1 MMKKI
6 MIALLTVCLALFA
19 GFTVV
24 SAAEMP
30 KPERTNVL
38 KGLSE
43 DAVRVTDANGNE
55 ASLTGGPHGG
65 NGQKST
71 FIDGVISSTAT
82 ATIAVDGKGV
92 IGYVTVDAGKEYVVD
107 RVLVDLCHDW
117 GGQNLV
123 VELSLTEDFANPVTV
138 YDNRAGSEYTA
149 DESVAVSSVLYNKAN
164 AGITFNFSPVKA
176 RYIRVTDNTVGNG
189 KAQGYTTIGEIQ
201 MFAVS
206 GVSYVY
212 SDTTGRVKDG
222 IAKLYATEEGSE
234 IYYTTD
240 GGAPT
245 KNSLKYANGIEVNGT
260 AKVRAIAYK
269 DGKYGCPADFVF
281 TGSKQFVA
289 KNAALGKSA
298 KVYHPDGSDAVVSNH
313 NGGQTLACVT
323 DGIMNAENSV
333 ITDSVAFVQVDLG
346 ESVWINKAILN
357 LWHDHVWRSVTV
369 QLSDDVTFATGVQ
382 TIFCSDYGNWQGL
395 ASYVG
400 SLDETWADKTNV
412 EWIGGHTAAKGFEFN
427 FAPIKGRYIRALA
440 QDGGGAPYSSIYTE
454 LQAWTCE
461 APATP
466 FVRKNAAL
474 GKEVKAYHTD
484 GSAAVVSN
492 HNGGQTLA
500 CVTDGIMGAENSVVT
515 DSVAFIQVD
524 MGESVWINKAVL
536 NLWHDHVWRSV
547 TVQLSDDVTFATGVQ
562 TIFCSDYGNW
572 QGLASYVGSLDETW
586 ADKTNVEWIGGHTA
600 AKGFEF
606 NFKPIKGRYIRALA
620 QDGSSPWS
628 SVYTELQAWTCEDPA
643 AGDNY
648 EYQNYLSS
656 VENVGDIEVYEGK
669 EFGELGLPQT
679 IKLGYSDGT
688 EKTVYTAWTIA
699 GYDKTKAGE
708 YFATLTI
715 TDDKDVY
722 GIIAS
727 VSVKITVKALNVA
740 ALTELYDGVKDLSAD
755 NYTLSTRKK
764 FIAAR
769 ESAKELLERSYK
781 TQEEV
786 DSVLVALEK
795 CFDGLV
801 NKGDTAALKRLID
814 GLNVEEESK
823 YTISTYAVFA
833 EKKLAAEGVLADG
846 GNDDMSQAD
855 VDKTADELE
864 KAVVGLAKRANPSSL
879 KAVYDAAKAEK
890 GYGEQSTN
898 GYNRATYSAYMD
910 AMYNAEKFFDEEY
923 LKDVP
928 QVRADEAE
936 TRLNEAIAGLIAIA
950 DRKPL
955 DDIAEKIKNAKA
967 ENYTATSFAAL
978 VKVYEEAKPVIE
990 KADDLL
996 TEEEIAETAAALNK
1010 AFNELVASGDKKQL
1024 NATIGNCAGE
1034 EEGVYTSTSYA
1045 VYRKA
1050 LYEAEKIKASDDVSQ
1065 SEVDSAAKALE
1076 NAYNGLEKLGD
1087 KKVLNEVIAKAEA
1100 LGELTGDRKDNVEK
1114 ALAYAKSIVG
1124 FDGEVTE
1131 KQVNEAKELLEKAM
1145 AEGETSSG
1153 CTGSLGTTT
1162 AALVLLTAVAVVA
1175 IIRKKRVKDEN
1186 V

>member
-30 KPERTNVL
+30 KPERTNIL

-117 GGQNLV
+117 GGQNFV

-281 TGSKQFVA
+281 TGSKQFVS

-298 KVYHPDGSDAVVSNH
+298 KVYHPDGSEAVVSNH

-323 DGIMNAENSV
+323 DGIMVAENSV
-333 ITDSVAFVQVDLG
+333 ITDSVAFV
-346 ESVWINKAILN
+346 
-357 LWHDHVWRSVTV
+357 
-369 QLSDDVTFATGVQ
+369 
-382 TIFCSDYGNWQGL
+382 
-395 ASYVG
+395 
-400 SLDETWADKTNV
+400 
-412 EWIGGHTAAKGFEFN
+412 
-427 FAPIKGRYIRALA
+427 
-440 QDGGGAPYSSIYTE
+440 
-454 LQAWTCE
+454 
-461 APATP
+461 
-466 FVRKNAAL
+466 
-474 GKEVKAYHTD
+474 
-484 GSAAVVSN
+484 
-492 HNGGQTLA
+492 
-500 CVTDGIMGAENSVVT
+500 
-515 DSVAFIQVD
+515 QVD

-547 TVQLSDDVTFATGVQ
+547 TVQLSDDETFATGVQ

-572 QGLASYVGSLDETW
+572 QGLASYAGTLDETW
-586 ADKTNVEWIGGHTA
+586 KDKTNVEWIGGHTA

-727 VSVKITVKALNVA
+727 VSVKVTVKALNVA

-755 NYTLSTRKK
+755 DYTLSTRKK
-764 FIAAR
+764 FVAAR

-786 DSVLVALEK
+786 DSVLSALKK

-855 VDKTADELE
+855 VDKTADELQ

-879 KAVYDAAKAEK
+879 KAVYDAAKTEK

-978 VKVYEEAKPVIE
+978 AKVYEEAKPVIE

-1010 AFNELVASGDKKQL
+1010 AFNELVALGDKKQL

-1034 EEGVYTSTSYA
+1034 EEGVYTSASYA

-1050 LYEAEKIKASDDVSQ
+1050 LYEAEKVKASDDVSQ

-1114 ALAYAKSIVG
+1114 ALAYAKSIAG

>member
-82 ATIAVDGKGV
+82 ATITVDGKGV

-240 GGAPT
+240 GSAPT
-245 KNSLKYANGIEVNGT
+245 KNSLKYENGIEVNGT
-260 AKVRAIAYK
+260 AKMRAIAYK

-281 TGSKQFVA
+281 TGSKQFVS

-298 KVYHPDGSDAVVSNH
+298 KVYHPDGSEAVVSNH

-323 DGIMNAENSV
+323 DGIMGAENSV

-369 QLSDDVTFATGVQ
+369 QLSDDETFATGVQ
-382 TIFCSDYGNWQGL
+382 TIFCSDYGNWAGL

-412 EWIGGHTAAKGFEFN
+412 EWIAGHSAAKGFEFN
-427 FAPIKGRYIRALA
+427 FA
-440 QDGGGAPYSSIYTE
+440 
-454 LQAWTCE
+454 
-461 APATP
+461 
-466 FVRKNAAL
+466 
-474 GKEVKAYHTD
+474 
-484 GSAAVVSN
+484 
-492 HNGGQTLA
+492 
-500 CVTDGIMGAENSVVT
+500 
-515 DSVAFIQVD
+515 
-524 MGESVWINKAVL
+524 
-536 NLWHDHVWRSV
+536 
-547 TVQLSDDVTFATGVQ
+547 
-562 TIFCSDYGNW
+562 
-572 QGLASYVGSLDETW
+572 
-586 ADKTNVEWIGGHTA
+586 
-600 AKGFEF
+600 
-606 NFKPIKGRYIRALA
+606 PIKGRYIRALA

-727 VSVKITVKALNVA
+727 VSVKVTVKALNVA

-764 FIAAR
+764 FVAAR

-786 DSVLVALEK
+786 DSVSNALKK

-833 EKKLAAEGVLADG
+833 EKKLAAEGVLVDG

-855 VDKTADELE
+855 VDKTADELQ

-910 AMYNAEKFFDEEY
+910 AMYNAERFFDEEC

-928 QVRADEAE
+928 QARADEAE

-955 DDIAEKIKNAKA
+955 DDIVEKIKNAKA

-978 VKVYEEAKPVIE
+978 AKVYEEAKPVIE

-1034 EEGVYTSTSYA
+1034 EEGVYTSASYA
-1045 VYRKA
+1045 AYRKA
-1050 LYEAEKIKASDDVSQ
+1050 LYEAEKVKASDDVSQ

-1100 LGELTGDRKDNVEK
+1100 LGELTGDRKNNVEK
-1114 ALAYAKSIVG
+1114 ALAYAKSIAG

>member
-1 MMKKI
+1 

-107 RVLVDLCHDW
+107 KVLVDLCHDW

-281 TGSKQFVA
+281 TGSKQFVS

-298 KVYHPDGSDAVVSNH
+298 KVYHPDGS
-313 NGGQTLACVT
+313 
-323 DGIMNAENSV
+323 E
-333 ITDSVAFVQVDLG
+333 
-346 ESVWINKAILN
+346 
-357 LWHDHVWRSVTV
+357 
-369 QLSDDVTFATGVQ
+369 
-382 TIFCSDYGNWQGL
+382 
-395 ASYVG
+395 
-400 SLDETWADKTNV
+400 
-412 EWIGGHTAAKGFEFN
+412 
-427 FAPIKGRYIRALA
+427 
-440 QDGGGAPYSSIYTE
+440 
-454 LQAWTCE
+454 
-461 APATP
+461 
-466 FVRKNAAL
+466 
-474 GKEVKAYHTD
+474 
-484 GSAAVVSN
+484 AVVSN

-547 TVQLSDDVTFATGVQ
+547 TVQLSDDETFATGVQ

-572 QGLASYVGSLDETW
+572 QGLASYAGTLDETW

-606 NFKPIKGRYIRALA
+606 NFAPIKGRYIRALA

-656 VENVGDIEVYEGK
+656 VENVGDIEIYEGK

-688 EKTVYTAWTIA
+688 EKTVSTAWTIA

-786 DSVLVALEK
+786 DSVLVVLEK

-864 KAVVGLAKRANPSSL
+864 KAVVGLAKRADPSSL

-955 DDIAEKIKNAKA
+955 DDIAEKIKNAKE

-1034 EEGVYTSTSYA
+1034 EEGVYTSASYA

-1050 LYEAEKIKASDDVSQ
+1050 LYEAEKVKASDDVSQ

>member
-107 RVLVDLCHDW
+107 KVLVDLCHDW

-281 TGSKQFVA
+281 TGSKQFVS

-323 DGIMNAENSV
+323 DGIMGAENSV
-333 ITDSVAFVQVDLG
+333 VTDSVAFVQVDLG

-369 QLSDDVTFATGVQ
+369 QLSDDETFATGVQ

-395 ASYVG
+395 ASYAG
-400 SLDETWADKTNV
+400 TLDETWADKTNV

-427 FAPIKGRYIRALA
+427 FA
-440 QDGGGAPYSSIYTE
+440 
-454 LQAWTCE
+454 
-461 APATP
+461 
-466 FVRKNAAL
+466 
-474 GKEVKAYHTD
+474 
-484 GSAAVVSN
+484 
-492 HNGGQTLA
+492 
-500 CVTDGIMGAENSVVT
+500 
-515 DSVAFIQVD
+515 
-524 MGESVWINKAVL
+524 
-536 NLWHDHVWRSV
+536 
-547 TVQLSDDVTFATGVQ
+547 
-562 TIFCSDYGNW
+562 
-572 QGLASYVGSLDETW
+572 
-586 ADKTNVEWIGGHTA
+586 
-600 AKGFEF
+600 
-606 NFKPIKGRYIRALA
+606 PIKGRYIRALA

-688 EKTVYTAWTIA
+688 EKTVSTAWTIA

-786 DSVLVALEK
+786 DSVLVVLEK

-864 KAVVGLAKRANPSSL
+864 KAVVGLAKRADPSSL

-955 DDIAEKIKNAKA
+955 DDIAEKIKNAKE

-1034 EEGVYTSTSYA
+1034 EEGVYTSASYA

-1050 LYEAEKIKASDDVSQ
+1050 LYEAEKVKASDDVSQ

>member
-107 RVLVDLCHDW
+107 KVLVDLCHDW

-176 RYIRVTDNTVGNG
+176 RYIRVTDNTVGDG

-281 TGSKQFVA
+281 TGSKQFVS

-369 QLSDDVTFATGVQ
+369 QLSDDETFATGVQ
-382 TIFCSDYGNWQGL
+382 TIFCSDYGNWAGL

-412 EWIGGHTAAKGFEFN
+412 EWIAGHTAAKGFEFN
-427 FAPIKGRYIRALA
+427 FA
-440 QDGGGAPYSSIYTE
+440 
-454 LQAWTCE
+454 
-461 APATP
+461 
-466 FVRKNAAL
+466 
-474 GKEVKAYHTD
+474 
-484 GSAAVVSN
+484 
-492 HNGGQTLA
+492 
-500 CVTDGIMGAENSVVT
+500 
-515 DSVAFIQVD
+515 
-524 MGESVWINKAVL
+524 
-536 NLWHDHVWRSV
+536 
-547 TVQLSDDVTFATGVQ
+547 
-562 TIFCSDYGNW
+562 
-572 QGLASYVGSLDETW
+572 
-586 ADKTNVEWIGGHTA
+586 
-600 AKGFEF
+600 
-606 NFKPIKGRYIRALA
+606 PIKGRYIRALA

-688 EKTVYTAWTIA
+688 EKTVSTAWTIA

-786 DSVLVALEK
+786 DSVLVVLEK

-864 KAVVGLAKRANPSSL
+864 KAVVGLAKRADPSSL

-955 DDIAEKIKNAKA
+955 DDIAEKIKNAKE

-1034 EEGVYTSTSYA
+1034 EEGVYTSASYA

-1050 LYEAEKIKASDDVSQ
+1050 LYEAEKVKASDDVSQ

>member
-6 MIALLTVCLALFA
+6 MIALLTFCLALFA

-240 GGAPT
+240 GGVPT

-260 AKVRAIAYK
+260 TKLRAIAYK

-281 TGSKQFVA
+281 TGSKQFVS

-298 KVYHPDGSDAVVSNH
+298 KVYHPDGSEATVSNH

-369 QLSDDVTFATGVQ
+369 QLSDDETFATGVQ
-382 TIFCSDYGNWQGL
+382 TIFCSDYGNWAGL

-440 QDGGGAPYSSIYTE
+440 QDG
-454 LQAWTCE
+454 
-461 APATP
+461 
-466 FVRKNAAL
+466 
-474 GKEVKAYHTD
+474 
-484 GSAAVVSN
+484 
-492 HNGGQTLA
+492 
-500 CVTDGIMGAENSVVT
+500 
-515 DSVAFIQVD
+515 
-524 MGESVWINKAVL
+524 
-536 NLWHDHVWRSV
+536 
-547 TVQLSDDVTFATGVQ
+547 
-562 TIFCSDYGNW
+562 
-572 QGLASYVGSLDETW
+572 
-586 ADKTNVEWIGGHTA
+586 
-600 AKGFEF
+600 
-606 NFKPIKGRYIRALA
+606 
-620 QDGSSPWS
+620 SSPWS

-643 AGDNY
+643 TGDNY

-727 VSVKITVKALNVA
+727 VSVKVTVKALNVA

-769 ESAKELLERSYK
+769 DSAKELLERSYK

-786 DSVLVALEK
+786 DSVLNALEK
-795 CFDGLV
+795 CFEGLV

-814 GLNVEEESK
+814 GLNVEEENK

-864 KAVVGLAKRANPSSL
+864 KAVVGLAKRADPSSL

-950 DRKPL
+950 DRKSL

-978 VKVYEEAKPVIE
+978 TKVYEEAKPVIE

-996 TEEEIAETAAALNK
+996 TEEEIAETAAALNN
-1010 AFNELVASGDKKQL
+1010 AFNELVALGDKKQL

-1034 EEGVYTSTSYA
+1034 EEDVYTSASYA
-1045 VYRKA
+1045 AYRKA
-1050 LYEAEKIKASDDVSQ
+1050 LYEAEKVKASDDVSQ

>member
-164 AGITFNFSPVKA
+164 EGITFNFSPVKA

-281 TGSKQFVA
+281 TGSKQFVS

-298 KVYHPDGSDAVVSNH
+298 KVYHPDGSEAVVSNH

-346 ESVWINKAILN
+346 ERVWINKAILN

-369 QLSDDVTFATGVQ
+369 QLSDDETFATGVQ
-382 TIFCSDYGNWQGL
+382 TIFCSDYNNWAGL

-412 EWIGGHTAAKGFEFN
+412 EWIAGHTAAKGFEFN
-427 FAPIKGRYIRALA
+427 FA
-440 QDGGGAPYSSIYTE
+440 
-454 LQAWTCE
+454 
-461 APATP
+461 
-466 FVRKNAAL
+466 
-474 GKEVKAYHTD
+474 
-484 GSAAVVSN
+484 
-492 HNGGQTLA
+492 
-500 CVTDGIMGAENSVVT
+500 
-515 DSVAFIQVD
+515 
-524 MGESVWINKAVL
+524 
-536 NLWHDHVWRSV
+536 
-547 TVQLSDDVTFATGVQ
+547 
-562 TIFCSDYGNW
+562 
-572 QGLASYVGSLDETW
+572 
-586 ADKTNVEWIGGHTA
+586 
-600 AKGFEF
+600 
-606 NFKPIKGRYIRALA
+606 PIKGRYIRALA

-628 SVYTELQAWTCEDPA
+628 SVYTELQAWTCEDPS

-656 VENVGDIEVYEGK
+656 VENAGDIEVYEGK

-764 FIAAR
+764 FVAAR

-786 DSVLVALEK
+786 DSVLVALEN

-996 TEEEIAETAAALNK
+996 TEEEISETAAALNK

-1034 EEGVYTSTSYA
+1034 EEGVYTSASYA

-1050 LYEAEKIKASDDVSQ
+1050 LYEAEKVKASDDVSQ

>member
-164 AGITFNFSPVKA
+164 AGITFNFSPVKV

-281 TGSKQFVA
+281 TGSKQFVS

-369 QLSDDVTFATGVQ
+369 QLSDDETFATGVQ
-382 TIFCSDYGNWQGL
+382 TIFCSDYNNWAGL

-412 EWIGGHTAAKGFEFN
+412 EWIGGHTAVKGFEFN
-427 FAPIKGRYIRALA
+427 FA
-440 QDGGGAPYSSIYTE
+440 
-454 LQAWTCE
+454 
-461 APATP
+461 
-466 FVRKNAAL
+466 
-474 GKEVKAYHTD
+474 
-484 GSAAVVSN
+484 
-492 HNGGQTLA
+492 
-500 CVTDGIMGAENSVVT
+500 
-515 DSVAFIQVD
+515 
-524 MGESVWINKAVL
+524 
-536 NLWHDHVWRSV
+536 
-547 TVQLSDDVTFATGVQ
+547 
-562 TIFCSDYGNW
+562 
-572 QGLASYVGSLDETW
+572 
-586 ADKTNVEWIGGHTA
+586 
-600 AKGFEF
+600 
-606 NFKPIKGRYIRALA
+606 PIKGRYIRALA

-628 SVYTELQAWTCEDPA
+628 SVYTELQAWTCEDPS

-928 QVRADEAE
+928 QARADEAE

-1034 EEGVYTSTSYA
+1034 EEGVYTSASYA

-1050 LYEAEKIKASDDVSQ
+1050 LYEAEKVKASDDVSQ

-1114 ALAYAKSIVG
+1114 ALAYAKSIAG

>member
-1 MMKKI
+1 M
-6 MIALLTVCLALFA
+6 
-19 GFTVV
+19 
-24 SAAEMP
+24 
-30 KPERTNVL
+30 
-38 KGLSE
+38 
-43 DAVRVTDANGNE
+43 
-55 ASLTGGPHGG
+55 
-65 NGQKST
+65 
-71 FIDGVISSTAT
+71 
-82 ATIAVDGKGV
+82 
-92 IGYVTVDAGKEYVVD
+92 
-107 RVLVDLCHDW
+107 
-117 GGQNLV
+117 
-123 VELSLTEDFANPVTV
+123 
-138 YDNRAGSEYTA
+138 
-149 DESVAVSSVLYNKAN
+149 
-164 AGITFNFSPVKA
+164 
-176 RYIRVTDNTVGNG
+176 
-189 KAQGYTTIGEIQ
+189 
-201 MFAVS
+201 
-206 GVSYVY
+206 
-212 SDTTGRVKDG
+212 
-222 IAKLYATEEGSE
+222 
-234 IYYTTD
+234 
-240 GGAPT
+240 
-245 KNSLKYANGIEVNGT
+245 
-260 AKVRAIAYK
+260 
-269 DGKYGCPADFVF
+269 
-281 TGSKQFVA
+281 
-289 KNAALGKSA
+289 
-298 KVYHPDGSDAVVSNH
+298 
-313 NGGQTLACVT
+313 
-323 DGIMNAENSV
+323 
-333 ITDSVAFVQVDLG
+333 
-346 ESVWINKAILN
+346 
-357 LWHDHVWRSVTV
+357 
-369 QLSDDVTFATGVQ
+369 
-382 TIFCSDYGNWQGL
+382 
-395 ASYVG
+395 
-400 SLDETWADKTNV
+400 
-412 EWIGGHTAAKGFEFN
+412 
-427 FAPIKGRYIRALA
+427 
-440 QDGGGAPYSSIYTE
+440 
-454 LQAWTCE
+454 
-461 APATP
+461 
-466 FVRKNAAL
+466 
-474 GKEVKAYHTD
+474 
-484 GSAAVVSN
+484 
-492 HNGGQTLA
+492 
-500 CVTDGIMGAENSVVT
+500 
-515 DSVAFIQVD
+515 
-524 MGESVWINKAVL
+524 
-536 NLWHDHVWRSV
+536 
-547 TVQLSDDVTFATGVQ
+547 
-562 TIFCSDYGNW
+562 
-572 QGLASYVGSLDETW
+572 
-586 ADKTNVEWIGGHTA
+586 
-600 AKGFEF
+600 
-606 NFKPIKGRYIRALA
+606 
-620 QDGSSPWS
+620 
-628 SVYTELQAWTCEDPA
+628 
-643 AGDNY
+643 
-648 EYQNYLSS
+648 
-656 VENVGDIEVYEGK
+656 
-669 EFGELGLPQT
+669 
-679 IKLGYSDGT
+679 
-688 EKTVYTAWTIA
+688 
-699 GYDKTKAGE
+699 
-708 YFATLTI
+708 
-715 TDDKDVY
+715 
-722 GIIAS
+722 
-727 VSVKITVKALNVA
+727 KITVKALNVA

-801 NKGDTAALKRLID
+801 NKGDTTALKRLID

-1034 EEGVYTSTSYA
+1034 EEGVYTSASYA

-1050 LYEAEKIKASDDVSQ
+1050 LYEAEKVKASDDVSQ

-1114 ALAYAKSIVG
+1114 ALAYAKSIAG

>member
-212 SDTTGRVKDG
+212 SDTTGRVNDG

-281 TGSKQFVA
+281 TGSKQFVS

-298 KVYHPDGSDAVVSNH
+298 KVYHPDGS
-313 NGGQTLACVT
+313 
-323 DGIMNAENSV
+323 E
-333 ITDSVAFVQVDLG
+333 
-346 ESVWINKAILN
+346 
-357 LWHDHVWRSVTV
+357 
-369 QLSDDVTFATGVQ
+369 
-382 TIFCSDYGNWQGL
+382 
-395 ASYVG
+395 
-400 SLDETWADKTNV
+400 
-412 EWIGGHTAAKGFEFN
+412 
-427 FAPIKGRYIRALA
+427 
-440 QDGGGAPYSSIYTE
+440 
-454 LQAWTCE
+454 
-461 APATP
+461 
-466 FVRKNAAL
+466 
-474 GKEVKAYHTD
+474 
-484 GSAAVVSN
+484 AVVSN

-500 CVTDGIMGAENSVVT
+500 CVTDGIMGAENSVIT

-572 QGLASYVGSLDETW
+572 QGLASCVGTLDETW
-586 ADKTNVEWIGGHTA
+586 KDKTNVEWIAGHTA

-643 AGDNY
+643 AGDKY

-727 VSVKITVKALNVA
+727 VSVKVTVKALNVA
-740 ALTELYDGVKDLSAD
+740 ALTELYDGVKDLTAD
-755 NYTLSTRKK
+755 DYTLSTRKK
-764 FIAAR
+764 FVVAR

-786 DSVLVALEK
+786 DSVLNALK
-795 CFDGLV
+795 KSFDGLV

-855 VDKTADELE
+855 VDKTSDELQ

-928 QVRADEAE
+928 QAGADEAE
-936 TRLNEAIAGLIAIA
+936 TRLNEAIAGLTAIA

-955 DDIAEKIKNAKA
+955 DDIAEKIKNSKA

-978 VKVYEEAKPVIE
+978 TKVYEEAKPVIE

-1034 EEGVYTSTSYA
+1034 EEGVYTSASYA

-1050 LYEAEKIKASDDVSQ
+1050 LYEAEKVKASDDVSQ

>member
-164 AGITFNFSPVKA
+164 AGIMFNFSPVKA

-281 TGSKQFVA
+281 TGSKQFVS

-298 KVYHPDGSDAVVSNH
+298 KVYHPDGSEAVVSNH

-369 QLSDDVTFATGVQ
+369 QLSDDETFATGVQ
-382 TIFCSDYGNWQGL
+382 TIFCSDYGNWAGL

-400 SLDETWADKTNV
+400 SLDETWKDKTNV
-412 EWIGGHTAAKGFEFN
+412 EWIA
-427 FAPIKGRYIRALA
+427 
-440 QDGGGAPYSSIYTE
+440 
-454 LQAWTCE
+454 
-461 APATP
+461 
-466 FVRKNAAL
+466 
-474 GKEVKAYHTD
+474 
-484 GSAAVVSN
+484 
-492 HNGGQTLA
+492 
-500 CVTDGIMGAENSVVT
+500 
-515 DSVAFIQVD
+515 
-524 MGESVWINKAVL
+524 
-536 NLWHDHVWRSV
+536 
-547 TVQLSDDVTFATGVQ
+547 
-562 TIFCSDYGNW
+562 
-572 QGLASYVGSLDETW
+572 
-586 ADKTNVEWIGGHTA
+586 GHTA

-643 AGDNY
+643 EGDNY

-688 EKTVYTAWTIA
+688 EKAVYTAWTIA

-727 VSVKITVKALNVA
+727 VSVKVTVKALNVA

-755 NYTLSTRKK
+755 DYTLSTRKK
-764 FIAAR
+764 FVAAR
-769 ESAKELLERSYK
+769 NSAKELLERSYK

-786 DSVLVALEK
+786 DSVLNALKK

-814 GLNVEEESK
+814 GLNVEEENK

-855 VDKTADELE
+855 VDKTADELQ
-864 KAVVGLAKRANPSSL
+864 KAVDGLAKRANPSSL

-978 VKVYEEAKPVIE
+978 TKVYEEAKPVIE

-996 TEEEIAETAAALNK
+996 TEKEIAETAAALNK
-1010 AFNELVASGDKKQL
+1010 AFNELVALGDKKQL

-1034 EEGVYTSTSYA
+1034 EEGVYTSASYA
-1045 VYRKA
+1045 AYRKA
-1050 LYEAEKIKASDDVSQ
+1050 LYEAEKVKASDDVSQ

-1076 NAYNGLEKLGD
+1076 SAYNGLEKLGD

-1114 ALAYAKSIVG
+1114 ALAYAKSIAG

>member
-1 MMKKI
+1 MKKI

-107 RVLVDLCHDW
+107 KVLVDLCHDW

-281 TGSKQFVA
+281 TGSKQFVS

-369 QLSDDVTFATGVQ
+369 QLSDDETFATGVQ
-382 TIFCSDYGNWQGL
+382 TIFCSDYGNWAGL

-427 FAPIKGRYIRALA
+427 FA
-440 QDGGGAPYSSIYTE
+440 
-454 LQAWTCE
+454 
-461 APATP
+461 
-466 FVRKNAAL
+466 
-474 GKEVKAYHTD
+474 
-484 GSAAVVSN
+484 
-492 HNGGQTLA
+492 
-500 CVTDGIMGAENSVVT
+500 
-515 DSVAFIQVD
+515 
-524 MGESVWINKAVL
+524 
-536 NLWHDHVWRSV
+536 
-547 TVQLSDDVTFATGVQ
+547 
-562 TIFCSDYGNW
+562 
-572 QGLASYVGSLDETW
+572 
-586 ADKTNVEWIGGHTA
+586 
-600 AKGFEF
+600 
-606 NFKPIKGRYIRALA
+606 PIKGRYIRALA

-688 EKTVYTAWTIA
+688 EKTVSTAWTIA

-786 DSVLVALEK
+786 DSVLVVLEK

-864 KAVVGLAKRANPSSL
+864 KAVVGLAKRADPSSL

-955 DDIAEKIKNAKA
+955 DDIAEKIKNAKE

-1034 EEGVYTSTSYA
+1034 EEGVYTSASYA

-1050 LYEAEKIKASDDVSQ
+1050 LYEAEKVKASDDVSQ

>member
-1 MMKKI
+1 MMKKLL
-6 MIALLTVCLALFA
+6 IALLTVCLALFA

-43 DAVRVTDANGNE
+43 DAVKVTDANGNE
-55 ASLTGGPHGG
+55 ASLIGGPHGG

-117 GGQNLV
+117 GGQNFV

-222 IAKLYATEEGSE
+222 IAKLYATEEGSK

-240 GGAPT
+240 GSVPT

-281 TGSKQFVA
+281 TGSKQFVS

-298 KVYHPDGSDAVVSNH
+298 KVYHPDGSEATVSNH

-369 QLSDDVTFATGVQ
+369 QLSDDETFATGVQ

-400 SLDETWADKTNV
+400 TLDETWADKTNV

-440 QDGGGAPYSSIYTE
+440 QDG
-454 LQAWTCE
+454 
-461 APATP
+461 
-466 FVRKNAAL
+466 
-474 GKEVKAYHTD
+474 
-484 GSAAVVSN
+484 
-492 HNGGQTLA
+492 
-500 CVTDGIMGAENSVVT
+500 
-515 DSVAFIQVD
+515 
-524 MGESVWINKAVL
+524 
-536 NLWHDHVWRSV
+536 
-547 TVQLSDDVTFATGVQ
+547 
-562 TIFCSDYGNW
+562 
-572 QGLASYVGSLDETW
+572 
-586 ADKTNVEWIGGHTA
+586 
-600 AKGFEF
+600 
-606 NFKPIKGRYIRALA
+606 
-620 QDGSSPWS
+620 SSPWS

-643 AGDNY
+643 TGDKY

-727 VSVKITVKALNVA
+727 VSVKVTVKALNVA

-764 FIAAR
+764 FVAAR
-769 ESAKELLERSYK
+769 DSAKELLERSYK

-786 DSVLVALEK
+786 DSVLNALEK

-879 KAVYDAAKAEK
+879 KAVYDTAKAEK

-928 QVRADEAE
+928 QARADEAE

-978 VKVYEEAKPVIE
+978 TKVYEEAKPVIE

-1010 AFNELVASGDKKQL
+1010 AFNELVALGDKKQL

-1034 EEGVYTSTSYA
+1034 EEGVYTSASYA

-1050 LYEAEKIKASDDVSQ
+1050 LYEAEKVKASDDVSQ

-1114 ALAYAKSIVG
+1114 ALAYAKSIAE

-1131 KQVNEAKELLEKAM
+1131 KQVKEAKELLEKAM

-1153 CTGSLGTTT
+1153 CSGSLGTTT

>member
-240 GGAPT
+240 GGVPT

-281 TGSKQFVA
+281 TGSKQFVS

-333 ITDSVAFVQVDLG
+333 ITDSVAFIQVDMG

-369 QLSDDVTFATGVQ
+369 QLSDDETFATGVQ

-395 ASYVG
+395 ASYAG
-400 SLDETWADKTNV
+400 TLDETWADKTNV
-412 EWIGGHTAAKGFEFN
+412 EWIAGHTAAN
-427 FAPIKGRYIRALA
+427 
-440 QDGGGAPYSSIYTE
+440 
-454 LQAWTCE
+454 
-461 APATP
+461 
-466 FVRKNAAL
+466 
-474 GKEVKAYHTD
+474 
-484 GSAAVVSN
+484 
-492 HNGGQTLA
+492 
-500 CVTDGIMGAENSVVT
+500 
-515 DSVAFIQVD
+515 
-524 MGESVWINKAVL
+524 
-536 NLWHDHVWRSV
+536 
-547 TVQLSDDVTFATGVQ
+547 
-562 TIFCSDYGNW
+562 
-572 QGLASYVGSLDETW
+572 
-586 ADKTNVEWIGGHTA
+586 
-600 AKGFEF
+600 GFEF

-727 VSVKITVKALNVA
+727 VSVKVTVKALNVA

-855 VDKTADELE
+855 VDKTADELQ

-1034 EEGVYTSTSYA
+1034 EDGVYTSASYA

-1050 LYEAEKIKASDDVSQ
+1050 FYEAEKVKASDDVSQ

>member
-123 VELSLTEDFANPVTV
+123 VELSLTEDFANSVTV

-281 TGSKQFVA
+281 TGSKQFVS

-369 QLSDDVTFATGVQ
+369 QLSDDETFATGVQ
-382 TIFCSDYGNWQGL
+382 TIFCSDYNNWAGL

-400 SLDETWADKTNV
+400 TLDETWADKTNV

-440 QDGGGAPYSSIYTE
+440 QDG
-454 LQAWTCE
+454 
-461 APATP
+461 
-466 FVRKNAAL
+466 
-474 GKEVKAYHTD
+474 
-484 GSAAVVSN
+484 
-492 HNGGQTLA
+492 
-500 CVTDGIMGAENSVVT
+500 
-515 DSVAFIQVD
+515 
-524 MGESVWINKAVL
+524 
-536 NLWHDHVWRSV
+536 
-547 TVQLSDDVTFATGVQ
+547 
-562 TIFCSDYGNW
+562 
-572 QGLASYVGSLDETW
+572 
-586 ADKTNVEWIGGHTA
+586 
-600 AKGFEF
+600 
-606 NFKPIKGRYIRALA
+606 
-620 QDGSSPWS
+620 SSPWS
-628 SVYTELQAWTCEDPA
+628 SVYTELQAWTCEDPS

-679 IKLGYSDGT
+679 IKFGYSDGT

-855 VDKTADELE
+855 VDKTADELK

-1034 EEGVYTSTSYA
+1034 EEDDYTSASYA

-1050 LYEAEKIKASDDVSQ
+1050 LYEAEKVKASDDVAQ
-1065 SEVDSAAKALE
+1065 NEVDSAAKALE

>member
-107 RVLVDLCHDW
+107 KVLVDLCHDW

-281 TGSKQFVA
+281 TGSKQFVS

-298 KVYHPDGSDAVVSNH
+298 KVYHPDGSD
-313 NGGQTLACVT
+313 
-323 DGIMNAENSV
+323 
-333 ITDSVAFVQVDLG
+333 
-346 ESVWINKAILN
+346 
-357 LWHDHVWRSVTV
+357 
-369 QLSDDVTFATGVQ
+369 
-382 TIFCSDYGNWQGL
+382 
-395 ASYVG
+395 
-400 SLDETWADKTNV
+400 
-412 EWIGGHTAAKGFEFN
+412 
-427 FAPIKGRYIRALA
+427 
-440 QDGGGAPYSSIYTE
+440 
-454 LQAWTCE
+454 
-461 APATP
+461 
-466 FVRKNAAL
+466 
-474 GKEVKAYHTD
+474 
-484 GSAAVVSN
+484 AVVSN

-547 TVQLSDDVTFATGVQ
+547 TVQLSDDETFATGVQ

-572 QGLASYVGSLDETW
+572 QGLASYAGTLDETW

-606 NFKPIKGRYIRALA
+606 NFAPIKGRYIRALA

-688 EKTVYTAWTIA
+688 EKTVSTAWTIA

-786 DSVLVALEK
+786 DSVLVVLEK

-864 KAVVGLAKRANPSSL
+864 KAVVGLAKRADPSSL

-955 DDIAEKIKNAKA
+955 DDIAEKIKNAKE

-1034 EEGVYTSTSYA
+1034 EEGVYTSASYA

-1050 LYEAEKIKASDDVSQ
+1050 LYEAEKVKASDDVSQ

>member
-55 ASLTGGPHGG
+55 ASLTAGPHGG

-107 RVLVDLCHDW
+107 KVLVDLCHDW

-281 TGSKQFVA
+281 TGSKQFVS

-369 QLSDDVTFATGVQ
+369 QLSDDETFATGVQ
-382 TIFCSDYGNWQGL
+382 TIFCSDYGNWAGL

-412 EWIGGHTAAKGFEFN
+412 EWIAGHTAAKGFEFN

-440 QDGGGAPYSSIYTE
+440 QDGGGAPYSSI
-454 LQAWTCE
+454 
-461 APATP
+461 
-466 FVRKNAAL
+466 
-474 GKEVKAYHTD
+474 
-484 GSAAVVSN
+484 
-492 HNGGQTLA
+492 
-500 CVTDGIMGAENSVVT
+500 
-515 DSVAFIQVD
+515 
-524 MGESVWINKAVL
+524 
-536 NLWHDHVWRSV
+536 
-547 TVQLSDDVTFATGVQ
+547 
-562 TIFCSDYGNW
+562 
-572 QGLASYVGSLDETW
+572 
-586 ADKTNVEWIGGHTA
+586 
-600 AKGFEF
+600 
-606 NFKPIKGRYIRALA
+606 
-620 QDGSSPWS
+620 
-628 SVYTELQAWTCEDPA
+628 YTELQAWTCEDPA

-688 EKTVYTAWTIA
+688 EKTVSTAWTIA

-786 DSVLVALEK
+786 DSVLVVLEK

-864 KAVVGLAKRANPSSL
+864 KAVVGLAKRADPSSL

-955 DDIAEKIKNAKA
+955 DDIAEKIKNAKE

-1034 EEGVYTSTSYA
+1034 EEGVYTSASYA

-1050 LYEAEKIKASDDVSQ
+1050 LYEAEKVKASDDVSQ

>member
-240 GGAPT
+240 GGVPT

-281 TGSKQFVA
+281 TGSKQFVS

-369 QLSDDVTFATGVQ
+369 QLSDDETFATGVQ
-382 TIFCSDYGNWQGL
+382 TIFCSDYGNWAGL

-412 EWIGGHTAAKGFEFN
+412 EWIAGHTAAKGFEFN
-427 FAPIKGRYIRALA
+427 FA
-440 QDGGGAPYSSIYTE
+440 
-454 LQAWTCE
+454 
-461 APATP
+461 
-466 FVRKNAAL
+466 
-474 GKEVKAYHTD
+474 
-484 GSAAVVSN
+484 
-492 HNGGQTLA
+492 
-500 CVTDGIMGAENSVVT
+500 
-515 DSVAFIQVD
+515 
-524 MGESVWINKAVL
+524 
-536 NLWHDHVWRSV
+536 
-547 TVQLSDDVTFATGVQ
+547 
-562 TIFCSDYGNW
+562 
-572 QGLASYVGSLDETW
+572 
-586 ADKTNVEWIGGHTA
+586 
-600 AKGFEF
+600 
-606 NFKPIKGRYIRALA
+606 PIKGRYIRALA

-688 EKTVYTAWTIA
+688 EKTVSTAWTIA

-786 DSVLVALEK
+786 DSVLVVLEK

-864 KAVVGLAKRANPSSL
+864 KAVVGLAKRADPSSL

-955 DDIAEKIKNAKA
+955 DDIAEKIKNAKE

-1034 EEGVYTSTSYA
+1034 EEGVYTSASYA

-1050 LYEAEKIKASDDVSQ
+1050 LYEAEKVKASDDVSQ

>member
-245 KNSLKYANGIEVNGT
+245 KNSLKYANGIEVSGT

-281 TGSKQFVA
+281 TGSKQFVS

-298 KVYHPDGSDAVVSNH
+298 KVYHPDGSEAVVSNH

-369 QLSDDVTFATGVQ
+369 QLSDDETFATGVQ

-395 ASYVG
+395 ASYAG
-400 SLDETWADKTNV
+400 T
-412 EWIGGHTAAKGFEFN
+412 
-427 FAPIKGRYIRALA
+427 
-440 QDGGGAPYSSIYTE
+440 
-454 LQAWTCE
+454 
-461 APATP
+461 
-466 FVRKNAAL
+466 
-474 GKEVKAYHTD
+474 
-484 GSAAVVSN
+484 
-492 HNGGQTLA
+492 
-500 CVTDGIMGAENSVVT
+500 
-515 DSVAFIQVD
+515 
-524 MGESVWINKAVL
+524 
-536 NLWHDHVWRSV
+536 
-547 TVQLSDDVTFATGVQ
+547 
-562 TIFCSDYGNW
+562 
-572 QGLASYVGSLDETW
+572 LDETW

-727 VSVKITVKALNVA
+727 VSVKVTVKALNVA

-755 NYTLSTRKK
+755 DYTLSTRKK
-764 FIAAR
+764 FVAAR
-769 ESAKELLERSYK
+769 NSAKELLERSYK

-786 DSVLVALEK
+786 DSVSNALKK

-801 NKGDTAALKRLID
+801 NKGDTATLKRLID

-855 VDKTADELE
+855 VDKTADELQ

-928 QVRADEAE
+928 QARADEAE
-936 TRLNEAIAGLIAIA
+936 TRLNEAIEGLIAIA

-978 VKVYEEAKPVIE
+978 AKVYEEAKPVIE

-1034 EEGVYTSTSYA
+1034 EEGVYTSASYA
-1045 VYRKA
+1045 AYRKA
-1050 LYEAEKIKASDDVSQ
+1050 LYEAEKAKASDDVSQ

>member
-107 RVLVDLCHDW
+107 KVLVDLCHDW

-281 TGSKQFVA
+281 TGSKQFVS

-369 QLSDDVTFATGVQ
+369 QLSDDETFATGVQ

-395 ASYVG
+395 ASYAG
-400 SLDETWADKTNV
+400 TLDETWADKTNV

-427 FAPIKGRYIRALA
+427 FA
-440 QDGGGAPYSSIYTE
+440 
-454 LQAWTCE
+454 
-461 APATP
+461 
-466 FVRKNAAL
+466 
-474 GKEVKAYHTD
+474 
-484 GSAAVVSN
+484 
-492 HNGGQTLA
+492 
-500 CVTDGIMGAENSVVT
+500 
-515 DSVAFIQVD
+515 
-524 MGESVWINKAVL
+524 
-536 NLWHDHVWRSV
+536 
-547 TVQLSDDVTFATGVQ
+547 
-562 TIFCSDYGNW
+562 
-572 QGLASYVGSLDETW
+572 
-586 ADKTNVEWIGGHTA
+586 
-600 AKGFEF
+600 
-606 NFKPIKGRYIRALA
+606 PIKGRYIRALA

-688 EKTVYTAWTIA
+688 EKTVSTAWTIA

-786 DSVLVALEK
+786 DSVLVVLEK

-864 KAVVGLAKRANPSSL
+864 KAVVGLAKRADPSSL

-955 DDIAEKIKNAKA
+955 DDIAEKIKNAKE

-1034 EEGVYTSTSYA
+1034 EEGVYTSASYA

-1050 LYEAEKIKASDDVSQ
+1050 LYEAEKVKASDDVSQ

>member
-1 MMKKI
+1 M
-6 MIALLTVCLALFA
+6 
-19 GFTVV
+19 
-24 SAAEMP
+24 
-30 KPERTNVL
+30 
-38 KGLSE
+38 
-43 DAVRVTDANGNE
+43 
-55 ASLTGGPHGG
+55 
-65 NGQKST
+65 
-71 FIDGVISSTAT
+71 
-82 ATIAVDGKGV
+82 
-92 IGYVTVDAGKEYVVD
+92 
-107 RVLVDLCHDW
+107 
-117 GGQNLV
+117 
-123 VELSLTEDFANPVTV
+123 
-138 YDNRAGSEYTA
+138 
-149 DESVAVSSVLYNKAN
+149 
-164 AGITFNFSPVKA
+164 
-176 RYIRVTDNTVGNG
+176 
-189 KAQGYTTIGEIQ
+189 
-201 MFAVS
+201 
-206 GVSYVY
+206 
-212 SDTTGRVKDG
+212 
-222 IAKLYATEEGSE
+222 
-234 IYYTTD
+234 
-240 GGAPT
+240 
-245 KNSLKYANGIEVNGT
+245 
-260 AKVRAIAYK
+260 
-269 DGKYGCPADFVF
+269 
-281 TGSKQFVA
+281 
-289 KNAALGKSA
+289 
-298 KVYHPDGSDAVVSNH
+298 
-313 NGGQTLACVT
+313 
-323 DGIMNAENSV
+323 
-333 ITDSVAFVQVDLG
+333 
-346 ESVWINKAILN
+346 
-357 LWHDHVWRSVTV
+357 
-369 QLSDDVTFATGVQ
+369 
-382 TIFCSDYGNWQGL
+382 
-395 ASYVG
+395 
-400 SLDETWADKTNV
+400 
-412 EWIGGHTAAKGFEFN
+412 
-427 FAPIKGRYIRALA
+427 
-440 QDGGGAPYSSIYTE
+440 
-454 LQAWTCE
+454 
-461 APATP
+461 
-466 FVRKNAAL
+466 RKNAAL

-484 GSAAVVSN
+484 GSEAVVSN

-547 TVQLSDDVTFATGVQ
+547 TVQLSDDETFATGVQ

-572 QGLASYVGSLDETW
+572 QGLASYAGTLDETW

-606 NFKPIKGRYIRALA
+606 NFAPIKGRYIRALA

-688 EKTVYTAWTIA
+688 EKTVSTAWTIA

-786 DSVLVALEK
+786 DSVLVVLEK

-864 KAVVGLAKRANPSSL
+864 KAVVGLAKRADPSSL

-955 DDIAEKIKNAKA
+955 DDIAEKIKNAKE

-1034 EEGVYTSTSYA
+1034 EEGVYTSASYA

-1050 LYEAEKIKASDDVSQ
+1050 LYEAEKVKASDDVSQ

>member
-212 SDTTGRVKDG
+212 SDTTGRVKGG

-281 TGSKQFVA
+281 TGSKQFVS

-298 KVYHPDGSDAVVSNH
+298 KVYHPDGSEAVVSNH

-333 ITDSVAFVQVDLG
+333 I
-346 ESVWINKAILN
+346 
-357 LWHDHVWRSVTV
+357 
-369 QLSDDVTFATGVQ
+369 
-382 TIFCSDYGNWQGL
+382 
-395 ASYVG
+395 
-400 SLDETWADKTNV
+400 
-412 EWIGGHTAAKGFEFN
+412 
-427 FAPIKGRYIRALA
+427 
-440 QDGGGAPYSSIYTE
+440 
-454 LQAWTCE
+454 
-461 APATP
+461 
-466 FVRKNAAL
+466 
-474 GKEVKAYHTD
+474 
-484 GSAAVVSN
+484 
-492 HNGGQTLA
+492 
-500 CVTDGIMGAENSVVT
+500 T

-547 TVQLSDDVTFATGVQ
+547 TVQLSDDETFATGVQ
-562 TIFCSDYGNW
+562 TIFCSDYNNW
-572 QGLASYVGSLDETW
+572 QGLASYVGTLDETW
-586 ADKTNVEWIGGHTA
+586 KDKTNVEWIGGHTA

-669 EFGELGLPQT
+669 EFGELGLPQA

-727 VSVKITVKALNVA
+727 VSVKVTVKALNVA

-755 NYTLSTRKK
+755 DYTLSTRKK
-764 FIAAR
+764 FVAAR

-786 DSVLVALEK
+786 DSVSNALK
-795 CFDGLV
+795 KSFDGLV

-814 GLNVEEESK
+814 GLNVEEENK

-855 VDKTADELE
+855 VDKTADELQ

-978 VKVYEEAKPVIE
+978 SKVYEEAKPVIE

-1010 AFNELVASGDKKQL
+1010 AFNELVALGNKKQL

-1034 EEGVYTSTSYA
+1034 EEGVYTSASYA
-1045 VYRKA
+1045 AYRKA
-1050 LYEAEKIKASDDVSQ
+1050 LYEAEKVKASDDVSQ

-1114 ALAYAKSIVG
+1114 ALAYAKSIAG

>member
-1 MMKKI
+1 MKKI

-212 SDTTGRVKDG
+212 SDTTGWVKDG

-240 GGAPT
+240 GGVPT

-395 ASYVG
+395 ASYAG
-400 SLDETWADKTNV
+400 TLDETWADKTNV

-427 FAPIKGRYIRALA
+427 FA
-440 QDGGGAPYSSIYTE
+440 
-454 LQAWTCE
+454 
-461 APATP
+461 
-466 FVRKNAAL
+466 
-474 GKEVKAYHTD
+474 
-484 GSAAVVSN
+484 
-492 HNGGQTLA
+492 
-500 CVTDGIMGAENSVVT
+500 
-515 DSVAFIQVD
+515 
-524 MGESVWINKAVL
+524 
-536 NLWHDHVWRSV
+536 
-547 TVQLSDDVTFATGVQ
+547 
-562 TIFCSDYGNW
+562 
-572 QGLASYVGSLDETW
+572 
-586 ADKTNVEWIGGHTA
+586 
-600 AKGFEF
+600 
-606 NFKPIKGRYIRALA
+606 PIKGRYIRALA

-801 NKGDTAALKRLID
+801 NKGDTTALKRLID

-1034 EEGVYTSTSYA
+1034 EEGVYTSASYA

-1050 LYEAEKIKASDDVSQ
+1050 LYEAEKVKASDDVSQ

-1114 ALAYAKSIVG
+1114 ALAYAKSIAG

>member
-201 MFAVS
+201 MFAIS

-281 TGSKQFVA
+281 TGSKQFVS

-298 KVYHPDGSDAVVSNH
+298 KVYHPDGSD
-313 NGGQTLACVT
+313 
-323 DGIMNAENSV
+323 
-333 ITDSVAFVQVDLG
+333 
-346 ESVWINKAILN
+346 
-357 LWHDHVWRSVTV
+357 
-369 QLSDDVTFATGVQ
+369 
-382 TIFCSDYGNWQGL
+382 
-395 ASYVG
+395 
-400 SLDETWADKTNV
+400 
-412 EWIGGHTAAKGFEFN
+412 
-427 FAPIKGRYIRALA
+427 
-440 QDGGGAPYSSIYTE
+440 
-454 LQAWTCE
+454 
-461 APATP
+461 
-466 FVRKNAAL
+466 
-474 GKEVKAYHTD
+474 
-484 GSAAVVSN
+484 AVVSN

-524 MGESVWINKAVL
+524 MGESVWINKAIL
-536 NLWHDHVWRSV
+536 NLWHDHVWRSI
-547 TVQLSDDVTFATGVQ
+547 TVQLSDDETFATGVQ
-562 TIFCSDYGNW
+562 TIFCSDNGNW
-572 QGLASYVGSLDETW
+572 NGLAAYVGTLDETW
-586 ADKTNVEWIGGHTA
+586 KDKTNVEWIAGHTA
-600 AKGFEF
+600 ANGFEF

-628 SVYTELQAWTCEDPA
+628 SVYTELQAWTCEDPS

-786 DSVLVALEK
+786 DSVLVALEN

-1034 EEGVYTSTSYA
+1034 EEGDYTSASYA

-1050 LYEAEKIKASDDVSQ
+1050 LYEAEKVKASDDVAQ
-1065 SEVDSAAKALE
+1065 NEVDSAAKALE

>member
-281 TGSKQFVA
+281 TGSKQFVS

-298 KVYHPDGSDAVVSNH
+298 KVYHPDGSEAVVSNH

-323 DGIMNAENSV
+323 DGV
-333 ITDSVAFVQVDLG
+333 
-346 ESVWINKAILN
+346 
-357 LWHDHVWRSVTV
+357 
-369 QLSDDVTFATGVQ
+369 
-382 TIFCSDYGNWQGL
+382 
-395 ASYVG
+395 
-400 SLDETWADKTNV
+400 
-412 EWIGGHTAAKGFEFN
+412 
-427 FAPIKGRYIRALA
+427 
-440 QDGGGAPYSSIYTE
+440 
-454 LQAWTCE
+454 
-461 APATP
+461 
-466 FVRKNAAL
+466 
-474 GKEVKAYHTD
+474 
-484 GSAAVVSN
+484 
-492 HNGGQTLA
+492 
-500 CVTDGIMGAENSVVT
+500 MGAENSVVT

-547 TVQLSDDVTFATGVQ
+547 TVQLSDDETFATGVQ

-572 QGLASYVGSLDETW
+572 QGLASYAGTLDETW
-586 ADKTNVEWIGGHTA
+586 KDKTNVEWITGHTA
-600 AKGFEF
+600 ANGFEF

-628 SVYTELQAWTCEDPA
+628 SIYTELQAWTCEDPA

-727 VSVKITVKALNVA
+727 VSVKVTVKALNVA

-755 NYTLSTRKK
+755 DYTLSTRKK
-764 FIAAR
+764 FVAAR

-786 DSVLVALEK
+786 DSVLNALKK

-855 VDKTADELE
+855 VDKTADELQ

-978 VKVYEEAKPVIE
+978 AKVYEEAKPVIE

-996 TEEEIAETAAALNK
+996 TEEEIAENAAALNK

-1034 EEGVYTSTSYA
+1034 EEGVYTSASYA
-1045 VYRKA
+1045 AYRKA
-1050 LYEAEKIKASDDVSQ
+1050 LYEAEKVKASDDVSQ

-1076 NAYNGLEKLGD
+1076 SAYNGLEKLGD

>member
-281 TGSKQFVA
+281 TGSKQFVS

-298 KVYHPDGSDAVVSNH
+298 KVYHPDGSEAVVSNH

-369 QLSDDVTFATGVQ
+369 QLSDDETFATGVQ

-395 ASYVG
+395 ASYAG
-400 SLDETWADKTNV
+400 T
-412 EWIGGHTAAKGFEFN
+412 
-427 FAPIKGRYIRALA
+427 
-440 QDGGGAPYSSIYTE
+440 
-454 LQAWTCE
+454 
-461 APATP
+461 
-466 FVRKNAAL
+466 
-474 GKEVKAYHTD
+474 
-484 GSAAVVSN
+484 
-492 HNGGQTLA
+492 
-500 CVTDGIMGAENSVVT
+500 
-515 DSVAFIQVD
+515 
-524 MGESVWINKAVL
+524 
-536 NLWHDHVWRSV
+536 
-547 TVQLSDDVTFATGVQ
+547 
-562 TIFCSDYGNW
+562 
-572 QGLASYVGSLDETW
+572 LDETW

-727 VSVKITVKALNVA
+727 VSVKVTVKALNVA

-755 NYTLSTRKK
+755 DYTLSTRKK
-764 FIAAR
+764 FVTAR

-786 DSVLVALEK
+786 DSVSNALK
-795 CFDGLV
+795 KSFDGLV

-855 VDKTADELE
+855 VDKRADELQ

-928 QVRADEAE
+928 QARADEAE
-936 TRLNEAIAGLIAIA
+936 TRLNEAISGLIAIA

-978 VKVYEEAKPVIE
+978 TKVYEEAKPVIE

-996 TEEEIAETAAALNK
+996 TEKEIAETAAALNK

-1034 EEGVYTSTSYA
+1034 EEGVYTSASYA

-1050 LYEAEKIKASDDVSQ
+1050 LYEAEKVKASDDVSQ
-1065 SEVDSAAKALE
+1065 SEADSAAKALE

-1114 ALAYAKSIVG
+1114 ALAYAKSIAG

>member
-123 VELSLTEDFANPVTV
+123 VELSLTENFANPVTV

-281 TGSKQFVA
+281 TGSKQFVS

-298 KVYHPDGSDAVVSNH
+298 KVYHPDGSD
-313 NGGQTLACVT
+313 
-323 DGIMNAENSV
+323 
-333 ITDSVAFVQVDLG
+333 
-346 ESVWINKAILN
+346 
-357 LWHDHVWRSVTV
+357 
-369 QLSDDVTFATGVQ
+369 
-382 TIFCSDYGNWQGL
+382 
-395 ASYVG
+395 
-400 SLDETWADKTNV
+400 
-412 EWIGGHTAAKGFEFN
+412 
-427 FAPIKGRYIRALA
+427 
-440 QDGGGAPYSSIYTE
+440 
-454 LQAWTCE
+454 
-461 APATP
+461 
-466 FVRKNAAL
+466 
-474 GKEVKAYHTD
+474 
-484 GSAAVVSN
+484 AVVSN

-572 QGLASYVGSLDETW
+572 QGLASYAGTLDETW
-586 ADKTNVEWIGGHTA
+586 ADKTNVEWIAGHTA

-606 NFKPIKGRYIRALA
+606 NFAPIKGRYIRALA
-620 QDGSSPWS
+620 QDGGGAPWS
-628 SVYTELQAWTCEDPA
+628 SIYTELQAWTCEDPA

-656 VENVGDIEVYEGK
+656 VENVGDIEVYEDK

-755 NYTLSTRKK
+755 NYTLSTRKE

-955 DDIAEKIKNAKA
+955 DDIAEKIKNAKE

-1034 EEGVYTSTSYA
+1034 EEGVYTSASYA

-1050 LYEAEKIKASDDVSQ
+1050 LYEAEKVKASDDVSQ

>member
-164 AGITFNFSPVKA
+164 EGITFNFSPVKA

-281 TGSKQFVA
+281 TGSKQFVS

-369 QLSDDVTFATGVQ
+369 QLSDDETFATGVQ
-382 TIFCSDYGNWQGL
+382 TIFCSDYNNWAGL

-400 SLDETWADKTNV
+400 TLDETWADKTNV

-440 QDGGGAPYSSIYTE
+440 QDG
-454 LQAWTCE
+454 
-461 APATP
+461 
-466 FVRKNAAL
+466 
-474 GKEVKAYHTD
+474 
-484 GSAAVVSN
+484 
-492 HNGGQTLA
+492 
-500 CVTDGIMGAENSVVT
+500 
-515 DSVAFIQVD
+515 
-524 MGESVWINKAVL
+524 
-536 NLWHDHVWRSV
+536 
-547 TVQLSDDVTFATGVQ
+547 
-562 TIFCSDYGNW
+562 
-572 QGLASYVGSLDETW
+572 
-586 ADKTNVEWIGGHTA
+586 
-600 AKGFEF
+600 
-606 NFKPIKGRYIRALA
+606 
-620 QDGSSPWS
+620 SSPWS
-628 SVYTELQAWTCEDPA
+628 SVYTELQAWTCEDPS

-786 DSVLVALEK
+786 DSVLVALEN

-864 KAVVGLAKRANPSSL
+864 KAVVGLAKRANPSSF

-910 AMYNAEKFFDEEY
+910 AMYNAEKFFNEEY

-1034 EEGVYTSTSYA
+1034 EEGVYTSASYA

-1050 LYEAEKIKASDDVSQ
+1050 LYEAEKVKASDDVSQ

>member
-1 MMKKI
+1 MKKI

-212 SDTTGRVKDG
+212 SDTTGWVKDG

-240 GGAPT
+240 GGVPT

-369 QLSDDVTFATGVQ
+369 QLSDDETFATGVQ
-382 TIFCSDYGNWQGL
+382 TIFCSDYNNWAGL

-440 QDGGGAPYSSIYTE
+440 QDG
-454 LQAWTCE
+454 
-461 APATP
+461 
-466 FVRKNAAL
+466 
-474 GKEVKAYHTD
+474 
-484 GSAAVVSN
+484 
-492 HNGGQTLA
+492 
-500 CVTDGIMGAENSVVT
+500 
-515 DSVAFIQVD
+515 
-524 MGESVWINKAVL
+524 
-536 NLWHDHVWRSV
+536 
-547 TVQLSDDVTFATGVQ
+547 
-562 TIFCSDYGNW
+562 
-572 QGLASYVGSLDETW
+572 
-586 ADKTNVEWIGGHTA
+586 
-600 AKGFEF
+600 
-606 NFKPIKGRYIRALA
+606 
-620 QDGSSPWS
+620 SSPWS
-628 SVYTELQAWTCEDPA
+628 SVYTELQAWTCEDPS

-928 QVRADEAE
+928 QVRADKAE

-978 VKVYEEAKPVIE
+978 VKVYEAAKPVIE

>member
-281 TGSKQFVA
+281 TGSKQFVS

-298 KVYHPDGSDAVVSNH
+298 KVYHPDGSDAVVLNH

-369 QLSDDVTFATGVQ
+369 QLSDDETFATGVQ
-382 TIFCSDYGNWQGL
+382 TIFCSDYGNWAGL

-412 EWIGGHTAAKGFEFN
+412 EWIAGHTAAKGFEFN

-440 QDGGGAPYSSIYTE
+440 QDGGGAPYSSI
-454 LQAWTCE
+454 
-461 APATP
+461 
-466 FVRKNAAL
+466 
-474 GKEVKAYHTD
+474 
-484 GSAAVVSN
+484 
-492 HNGGQTLA
+492 
-500 CVTDGIMGAENSVVT
+500 
-515 DSVAFIQVD
+515 
-524 MGESVWINKAVL
+524 
-536 NLWHDHVWRSV
+536 
-547 TVQLSDDVTFATGVQ
+547 
-562 TIFCSDYGNW
+562 
-572 QGLASYVGSLDETW
+572 
-586 ADKTNVEWIGGHTA
+586 
-600 AKGFEF
+600 
-606 NFKPIKGRYIRALA
+606 
-620 QDGSSPWS
+620 
-628 SVYTELQAWTCEDPA
+628 YTELQAWTCEDPA

-688 EKTVYTAWTIA
+688 EKTVSTAWTIA

-786 DSVLVALEK
+786 DSVLVVLEK

-864 KAVVGLAKRANPSSL
+864 KAVVGLAKRADPSSL

-955 DDIAEKIKNAKA
+955 DDIAEKIKNAKE

-1034 EEGVYTSTSYA
+1034 EEGVYTSASYA

-1050 LYEAEKIKASDDVSQ
+1050 LYEAEKVKASDDVSQ

-1162 AALVLLTAVAVVA
+1162 AALVLLTVAVVA

>member
-164 AGITFNFSPVKA
+164 EGITFNFSPVKA

-281 TGSKQFVA
+281 TGSKQFVS

-369 QLSDDVTFATGVQ
+369 QLSDDETFATGVQ
-382 TIFCSDYGNWQGL
+382 TIFCSDYNNWAGL

-400 SLDETWADKTNV
+400 TLDETWADKTNV

-440 QDGGGAPYSSIYTE
+440 QDG
-454 LQAWTCE
+454 
-461 APATP
+461 
-466 FVRKNAAL
+466 
-474 GKEVKAYHTD
+474 
-484 GSAAVVSN
+484 
-492 HNGGQTLA
+492 
-500 CVTDGIMGAENSVVT
+500 
-515 DSVAFIQVD
+515 
-524 MGESVWINKAVL
+524 
-536 NLWHDHVWRSV
+536 
-547 TVQLSDDVTFATGVQ
+547 
-562 TIFCSDYGNW
+562 
-572 QGLASYVGSLDETW
+572 
-586 ADKTNVEWIGGHTA
+586 
-600 AKGFEF
+600 
-606 NFKPIKGRYIRALA
+606 
-620 QDGSSPWS
+620 SSPWS
-628 SVYTELQAWTCEDPA
+628 SVYTELQAWTCEDPS

-764 FIAAR
+764 FIATR

-786 DSVLVALEK
+786 DSVLVALEN

-910 AMYNAEKFFDEEY
+910 AMYNAEKFFNEEY

-996 TEEEIAETAAALNK
+996 TEEEIAETAAAMNK

-1034 EEGVYTSTSYA
+1034 EEGVYTSASYA

-1050 LYEAEKIKASDDVSQ
+1050 FYEAEKVKASDDVSQ

>member
-123 VELSLTEDFANPVTV
+123 VELSLTEDFANSVTV

-281 TGSKQFVA
+281 TGSKQFVS

-369 QLSDDVTFATGVQ
+369 QLSDDETFATGVQ

-461 APATP
+461 
-466 FVRKNAAL
+466 
-474 GKEVKAYHTD
+474 
-484 GSAAVVSN
+484 
-492 HNGGQTLA
+492 
-500 CVTDGIMGAENSVVT
+500 
-515 DSVAFIQVD
+515 
-524 MGESVWINKAVL
+524 
-536 NLWHDHVWRSV
+536 
-547 TVQLSDDVTFATGVQ
+547 
-562 TIFCSDYGNW
+562 
-572 QGLASYVGSLDETW
+572 
-586 ADKTNVEWIGGHTA
+586 
-600 AKGFEF
+600 
-606 NFKPIKGRYIRALA
+606 
-620 QDGSSPWS
+620 
-628 SVYTELQAWTCEDPA
+628 DPA

-679 IKLGYSDGT
+679 IKLGYSDGI

-1034 EEGVYTSTSYA
+1034 EEGVYTSASYA

-1050 LYEAEKIKASDDVSQ
+1050 FYEAEKVKASDDVSQ

-1114 ALAYAKSIVG
+1114 ALAYAKSIIG

>member
-6 MIALLTVCLALFA
+6 MIAFLTVCLALFA

-240 GGAPT
+240 GGVPT

-281 TGSKQFVA
+281 TGSKQFVS

-369 QLSDDVTFATGVQ
+369 QLSDDETFATGVQ
-382 TIFCSDYGNWQGL
+382 TIFCSDYGNWAGL

-440 QDGGGAPYSSIYTE
+440 QDGGGAPYSSI
-454 LQAWTCE
+454 
-461 APATP
+461 
-466 FVRKNAAL
+466 
-474 GKEVKAYHTD
+474 
-484 GSAAVVSN
+484 
-492 HNGGQTLA
+492 
-500 CVTDGIMGAENSVVT
+500 
-515 DSVAFIQVD
+515 
-524 MGESVWINKAVL
+524 
-536 NLWHDHVWRSV
+536 
-547 TVQLSDDVTFATGVQ
+547 
-562 TIFCSDYGNW
+562 
-572 QGLASYVGSLDETW
+572 
-586 ADKTNVEWIGGHTA
+586 
-600 AKGFEF
+600 
-606 NFKPIKGRYIRALA
+606 
-620 QDGSSPWS
+620 
-628 SVYTELQAWTCEDPA
+628 YTELQAWTCEDPA

-727 VSVKITVKALNVA
+727 VSVKVTVKALNVA
-740 ALTELYDGVKDLSAD
+740 ALTELYDGVKDLTAD
-755 NYTLSTRKK
+755 DYTLSTRKK
-764 FIAAR
+764 FVAAR

-786 DSVLVALEK
+786 DSVSNALK
-795 CFDGLV
+795 KSFDGLV

-814 GLNVEEESK
+814 GLNVEEENK

-855 VDKTADELE
+855 VDKTADELQ
-864 KAVVGLAKRANPSSL
+864 KSVVGLAKRANPSSL

-928 QVRADEAE
+928 QARADEAE

-950 DRKPL
+950 NRKPL

-1034 EEGVYTSTSYA
+1034 EEGVYTSASYA

-1050 LYEAEKIKASDDVSQ
+1050 LYEAEKVKASDDVSQ

-1100 LGELTGDRKDNVEK
+1100 LGELTGGRKDNVEK